1 MATFIIAPD
10 YTLIGNSYTITV
22 TAVDTLGGSLVQ
34 TFSVVVVNLPPTFST
49 APATQTIPA
58 GGTSTYTLPAA
69 VDPELGT
76 VTIMTLTSTAPF
88 TVTVAGFIVS
98 MSPLSTDAGTYSA
111 TVTLFDGA
119 VTSTATFSIVVFVS
133 SPPSF
138 NTAPVDQSLNAGTP
152 VSYILPAFT
161 LYGANPGTII
171 LNSGPS
177 FASLSGTTLAISPL
191 FTTAAGTYPVSI
203 SLDDVTFNVPY
214 YFNIIVINLPPFY
227 TGYTAGSYWSLGACM
242 SWSAGMTASTDPEG
256 GPVTVTV
263 VTGPSWLTVPTIL
276 PIT

>member
-1 MATFIIAPD
+1 
-10 YTLIGNSYTITV
+10 V
-22 TAVDTLGGSLVQ
+22 TALDTLGGSLVQ

-49 APATQTIPA
+49 APATQTIPV

-138 NTAPVDQSLNAGTP
+138 DTPPVDQSLSAGTP
-152 VSYILPAFT
+152 VSYILPTFT
-161 LYGANPGTII
+161 VNGANPGTII

-177 FASLSGTTLAISPL
+177 FVSLSGTTLAISPL

-227 TGYTAGSYWSLGACM
+227 TGYTAG
-242 SWSAGMTASTDPEG
+242 
-256 GPVTVTV
+256 
-263 VTGPSWLTVPTIL
+263 
-276 PIT
+276 